1 MIALWRDFVSV
12 AWWLAIFTW
21 LASHLTVLAIKLV
34 GDCLRDPP
42 ALRVD

>member
-21 LASHLTVLAIKLV
+21 LASHLTVLVVKLV

-42 ALRVD
+42 ALRVG